1 MFMGLGSKVCGNKGG
16 AGVSLRERK
25 GNNKIN
31 SS

>member
-1 MFMGLGSKVCGNKGG
+1 MFMELGRKVCGNKGG
-16 AGVSLRERK
+16 AGVSTMERK

>member
-1 MFMGLGSKVCGNKGG
+1 MELGGKVCGNKGG
-16 AGVSLRERK
+16 AGVSTRERK